1 MTQRTGAR
9 SKDSVITAPPGGH
22 GASASE
28 ACSSR
33 GPAAACTAPST
44 PPRSPTQ
51 VVTIFS
57 AQDYASV
64 VEVVY
69 EWNDVFDIDVHP
81 AISAEQ
87 GLPVGAEV
95 FGRLP
100 RLKQ

>member
-1 MTQRTGAR
+1 MDYVALLSFRSSVAGAER
-9 SKDSVITAPPGGH
+9 DAALARRAVWEYPAGVTLIAEYWPL
-22 GASASE
+22 
-28 ACSSR
+28 SS
-33 GPAAACTAPST
+33 T
-44 PPRSPTQ
+44 TQ

-64 VEVVY
+64 MEVVY

-81 AISAEQ
+81 AISAQQ

-100 RLKQ
+100 RLQQ